1 MEGKLFDSEL
11 RILNVIWKKGSV
23 TAKEIAQEM
32 KNQVGWSKATTYT
45 LIRRCIDK
53 GAIERTDPKFV
64 CRALVSREEIR
75 HSQVLNLIDKLYDGI
90 PDQLVASLLT
100 RDKYL
105 SQEKIA
111 ELTKMVLESEEK

>member
-11 RILNVIWKKGSV
+11 RIMNVVWKKGFV

-53 GAIERTDPKFV
+53 GAIQRTDPNFV
-64 CRALVSREEIR
+64 CQPLVSKEEIR
-75 HSQVLNLIDKLYDGI
+75 HSQVINLIDKLYDGI
-90 PDQLVASLLT
+90 PDQLIASLLT
-100 RDKYL
+100 KDKYL

-111 ELTKMVLESEEK
+111 ELTKMILESEEK

>member
-11 RILNVIWKKGSV
+11 RIMNVIWKKGSV

-53 GAIERTDPKFV
+53 GAIERTDPKIV